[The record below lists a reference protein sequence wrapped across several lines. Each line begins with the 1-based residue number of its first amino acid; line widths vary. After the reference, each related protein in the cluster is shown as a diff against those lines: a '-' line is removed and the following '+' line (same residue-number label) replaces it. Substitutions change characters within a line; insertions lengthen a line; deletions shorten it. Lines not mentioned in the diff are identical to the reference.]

1 MLHRL
6 ARLDQQLNNMGL
18 QGRAQFSHGVAYR
31 ADNGWDIAVLRPV
44 MLVCNG
50 AKGALLGPDCPVEMV
65 RAVSPAELLPLVEL
79 TRGGHSEC
87 LHFGA
92 IAVVDKHG
100 AVLAHA
106 GDPHFVSFTRSTL
119 KVLQALPLLQ
129 SGGAKAL
136 GLSQSELALLCASHN
151 GEPMHVQ
158 TAESILAKAG
168 QDYRVLRCGC
178 HVPGLFTL
186 LDKAPP
192 EGLVY
197 DERHHNCSGK
207 HAGFVAMCV
216 QQGWPVQ
223 DYTELAHPLQR
234 AVRSAVARAVGMQ
247 EEDMPMGID
256 GCSAPNYAMPLARLA
271 HGYARLATGAA
282 DAEFGDSFAL
292 LGEAMT
298 AHPDLVSGTGRND
311 LAWMRAGRGDW
322 ISKIGADGVQVMAS
336 KSRGEA
342 FAIKISD
349 GNKPALYAATIA
361 VLEQLGWMDEVQAAE
376 LDAWRGA
383 DILNA
388 RGLCVGA
395 RSACFAL
402 QGRA

>member
-1 MLHRL
+1 MC
-6 ARLDQQLNNMGL
+6 N
-18 QGRAQFSHGVAYR
+18 
-31 ADNGWDIAVLRPV
+31 IAVSAPV
-44 MLVCNG
+44 MLVG
-50 AKGALLGPDCPVEMV
+50 KGVNVAPLGPDCPVEMV
-65 RAVSPAELLPLVEL
+65 CGVSPVELVPLVEL

-92 IAVVDKHG
+92 VAVVDRYG
-100 AVLAHA
+100 TVLAHA
-106 GDPHFVSFTRSTL
+106 GSPQFVSFTRSTL

-129 SGGAKAL
+129 SGAAQAL
-136 GLSQSELALLCASHN
+136 GLSQAELALLCASHN
-151 GEPMHVQ
+151 GEAMHVQ

-192 EGLVY
+192 DGLAY

-223 DYTELAHPLQR
+223 DYTEPAHPLQR
-234 AVRSAVARAVGMQ
+234 AVRAAVARAVGMR

-282 DAEFGDSFAL
+282 DTEFGDSFAL

-311 LAWMRAGRGDW
+311 LALMRAGRGDW

-376 LDAWRGA
+376 LDVWRGA
-383 DILNA
+383 DILSA
-388 RGLCVGA
+388 RGLAVGA
-395 RSACFAL
+395 RTACFGL
-402 QGRA
+402 EVRA